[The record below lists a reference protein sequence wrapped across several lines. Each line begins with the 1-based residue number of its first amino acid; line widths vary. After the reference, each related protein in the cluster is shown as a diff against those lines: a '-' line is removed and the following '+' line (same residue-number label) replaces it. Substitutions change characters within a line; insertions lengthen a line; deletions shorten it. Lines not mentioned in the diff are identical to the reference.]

1 MRGLIRVF
9 LSGLVVSG
17 AVMTASPA
25 DAEPVHGATTVVGAS
40 SGGVPL
46 STASTGPVR

>member
-9 LSGLVVSG
+9 LASVVVSG

-25 DAEPVHGATTVVGAS
+25 HAVPRHPAIARVVWQ
-40 SGGVPL
+40 
-46 STASTGPVR
+46 